1 MKSFQLYPPFQT
13 DQAALADGLDSGWLM
28 ERRKK
33 KKKKYQGAAEGKKI
47 W

>member
-1 MKSFQLYPPFQT
+1 MKVLQFYPPLQT

-33 KKKKYQGAAEGKKI
+33 KEVPGSS
-47 W
+47 